1 METPSLPP
9 MFKNKCYR
17 KGSAWS
23 ADRQQLKREKWI
35 VWSYVIY
42 ERKARTACRSGA
54 INITFWDLGTFGMS
68 SHWIFFIATFISPK
82 HYNPQ
87 TKKKSMCWF
96 GFSGLIGFVFG
107 WGRRQ
112 QKERGVYSPS
122 WRSTPRIGVC
132 CGRSK
137 EKVTVC
143 LKPEERM
150 GLGWGVGVGRLGWG
164 GPLWLLIHILTTA
177 YLNPNSS
184 SLSPNTRT
192 PFSLI
197 YDKEVTLLPT
207 DIC

>member
-1 METPSLPP
+1 M
-9 MFKNKCYR
+9 
-17 KGSAWS
+17 
-23 ADRQQLKREKWI
+23 
-35 VWSYVIY
+35 
-42 ERKARTACRSGA
+42 
-54 INITFWDLGTFGMS
+54 
-68 SHWIFFIATFISPK
+68 
-82 HYNPQ
+82 
-87 TKKKSMCWF
+87 
-96 GFSGLIGFVFG
+96 
-107 WGRRQ
+107 
-112 QKERGVYSPS
+112 
-122 WRSTPRIGVC
+122 C

-150 GLGWGVGVGRLGWG
+150 GLAWGVGVGRLGGG

-197 YDKEVTLLPT
+197 YDKEVTLLST